1 MQNFQS
7 FVFSLIDYWGK
18 FGCLWSQPYDAAMGA
33 GTFHPHTFLKGLG
46 PEPWRSVYVQPC
58 RRPVDG
64 RYGESPYRFQHYYQ
78 LQVFLKPAPSDIV
91 DVFLRSLEHIGI
103 KLQENDIS
111 LLEDDWKG
119 PTLGAWGLGW
129 EVRANGQEVTQFT
142 YFQQLGGLDL
152 DVVSGEITY
161 GLERLYM
168 YASGLKSALDIPYN
182 DHFSYGDIF
191 KQNEFEF
198 SHFNFKNADTDQL
211 FALFSVCE
219 AKVRELCALNL
230 VLPAY
235 DYVLQASH
243 AFNLLDAR
251 GAISVSERQRYIGR
265 VRECA
270 RLCAAAYC
278 SEREKLGYP
287 MMKRLSSDPRI
298 PFITHDSSATA
309 ANGEN
314 AASLQASAVSSSGKI
329 SAASPSAAARVNF
342 CVELGVEEMPPSF
355 QTAAVQQLG
364 EAFLNWRKSISE
376 RFSGQPEF
384 LQSLDAVRHEIFVS
398 ARRLALTC
406 SHLPAMEPSVVREFW
421 GPAQR
426 IARNADG
433 SLTPAALGF
442 AKKQGIEVSALEWKE
457 RPDGTFLY
465 GEKNEQGRDLPQTLA
480 REFVNWCQN
489 IESGLKMKWIVE
501 DGATPFV
508 RPVRWICA
516 LANNQILDVSAF
528 GIAASNKT
536 YGQRILHSKPVPL
549 ADAGDYAETVRH
561 LDVEPSRSH
570 RIEIIRGQAQ
580 KLAAAAGGVL
590 PDGMDGLIEKVAG
603 LTECPQVFLGRIP
616 ERFMRLPERLIT
628 SVLREH
634 MNYLSVVDPLSRSA
648 VPYYVG
654 VAGYPCSKPE
664 SMVEATATVVSGR
677 LDDGAFYYDGDL
689 KTPLQELY
697 EKLGQQLFQSGMGT
711 LRDKSERVAA
721 LSGALA
727 ETLVDSTPSFTESA
741 KLAGR
746 YCKAD
751 LKSGCVQ
758 EFPDEMQ
765 GLMGGILVR
774 EQKLFAPDTERVA
787 QAIAEHYAPAGA
799 TSALPET
806 ALGKIVSLADKL
818 DSLVVLVGHGTD
830 VKGNKDPFALR
841 RTALA
846 ILRLLGADGA
856 GDAAV
861 PLSLSECFK
870 LTMNF
875 ARASGLSLAADT
887 EDKLLQFSLAR
898 LKALWKTQF
907 DAGAVEAVCSRI
919 QTQSVASSL
928 EWVKATGKALLREA
942 DEAPALAL
950 AIIPYKRCKTLTEDI
965 LKSGDIPAVET
976 GHFVEDEEKAL
987 FEALERAEAD
997 GHDLLERKE
1006 CERYLKLLAEL
1017 RHPMA
1022 NFFDRV
1028 MVNADDFKIRQNRLA
1043 LLLRVRRLY
1052 DVVADFSLVQVAGH
1066 G

>member
-78 LQVFLKPAPSDIV
+78 LQVFLKPAPADIV

-103 KLQENDIS
+103 RLQENDIS

-191 KQNEFEF
+191 RQNEFEF
-198 SHFNFKNADTDQL
+198 SHFNFKNADVAQLFSL
-211 FALFSVCE
+211 FALCE
-219 AKVRELCALNL
+219 EKVKELCAVNL

-278 SEREKLGYP
+278 AERQKLGYP
-287 MMKRLSSDPRI
+287 MMKRLPADPRL
-298 PFITHDSSATA
+298 PF
-309 ANGEN
+309 
-314 AASLQASAVSSSGKI
+314 SAVLNPAQPEKTVTDSGCG
-329 SAASPSAAARVNF
+329 VNTTEGSHNGVAL

-355 QTAAVQQLG
+355 QTAAFEQLST
-364 EAFLNWRKSISE
+364 AFSDWKKSCLQ
-376 RFSGQPEF
+376 RFAGVPEF
-384 LQSLDAVRHEIFVS
+384 VQKMTAIEPNLLVS
-398 ARRLALTC
+398 ARRLALLC
-406 SHLPAMEPSVVREFW
+406 DGLPAQEPSVVREFW
-421 GPAQR
+421 GPAQK
-426 IARNADG
+426 IARAADG

-457 RPDGTFLY
+457 RPDGIFLY
-465 GEKNEQGRDLPQTLA
+465 AQKNETGGDLPAILGK
-480 REFVNWCQN
+480 EFIGWCQN
-489 IESGLKMKWIVE
+489 IEAGLKMKWIVE
-501 DGATPFV
+501 ENATPFV
-508 RPVRWICA
+508 RPVRWLCA
-516 LANNQILDVSAF
+516 LADDKVIDLSAF
-528 GIAASNKT
+528 GIKAATHT
-536 YGQRILHSKPVPL
+536 YGQRILHPHPVNLTHAREYLNVL
-549 ADAGDYAETVRH
+549 AN
-561 LDVEPSRSH
+561 LDVEPSRQQ
-570 RIEIIRGQAQ
+570 RINIILGQAQ
-580 KLAAAAGGVL
+580 KLADSVGGTL
-590 PDGMDGLIEKVAG
+590 PSGMEGLIEKVAG
-603 LTECPQVFLGRIP
+603 LSESPQVFLGKVP

-634 MNYLSVVDPLSRSA
+634 MNYLSVVDARSGVA
-648 VPYYVG
+648 MPYYIG
-654 VAGYPCSKPE
+654 VAGYPCSRME
-664 SMVEATATVVSGR
+664 SMIDATATVVSGR
-677 LDDGAFYYDGDL
+677 LDDGAFYFDGDL
-689 KTPLQELY
+689 STPLHQFY
-697 EKLGQQLFQSGMGT
+697 EKLESQLFQAGMGT
-711 LRDKSERVAA
+711 LKDKSMRVSKLARMF
-721 LSGALA
+721 A
-727 ETLVDSTPSFTESA
+727 ETRADTSADFVDAAEM
-741 KLAGR
+741 AGL

-774 EQKLFAPDTERVA
+774 EQKLFADNSAVVA
-787 QAIAEHYAPAGA
+787 NAIAEHYSPSGA
-799 TSALPET
+799 TAELPRSE
-806 ALGKIVSLADKL
+806 LGMIVSLADKL

-846 ILRLLGADGA
+846 ILRLLGAEGA
-856 GDAAV
+856 KPAV
-861 PLSLSECFK
+861 SLSFSEC
-870 LTMNF
+870 LRMVVQV
-875 ARASGLSLAADT
+875 AQASGMTLSADT
-887 EDKLLQFSLAR
+887 EDKVFQFTLAR
-898 LKALWKTQF
+898 LKALWRTQY
-907 DAGAVEAVCSRI
+907 DAGAVEAVCARLAS
-919 QTQSVASSL
+919 QSVSL
-928 EWVKATGKALLREA
+928 SLDWVKATSLALVR
-942 DEAPALAL
+942 DERGGGAPLAL
-950 AIIPYKRCKTLTEDI
+950 AMVPYKRCRTLTEEM
-965 LKSGDIPAVET
+965 LRNGDNPAIEMS
-976 GHFVEDEEKAL
+976 HFVEDEEKTL

-997 GHDLLERKE
+997 GHDLLQSNA
-1006 CERYLKLLAEL
+1006 CDRYLGILAEL

-1022 NFFDRV
+1022 NFFDKV
-1028 MVNADDFKIRQNRLA
+1028 LVNAADHKIRQNRLA

-1052 DVVADFSLVQVAGH
+1052 DNVADFSLVQVAGH
-1066 G
+1066 V

>member
-7 FVFSLIDYWGK
+7 FVFSLIEYWGK
-18 FGCLWSQPYDAAMGA
+18 FGCLWTQPYDAAMGA

-64 RYGESPYRFQHYYQ
+64 RYGESHYRFQHYYQ
-78 LQVFLKPAPSDIV
+78 LQVFLKPAPADIV

-103 KLQENDIS
+103 RLQENDIS

-182 DHFSYGDIF
+182 DHFTYGDIF

-198 SHFNFKNADTDQL
+198 SHFNFKNADIDHL
-211 FALFSVCE
+211 YSLFSLCE
-219 AKVRELCALNL
+219 EKVKELCSANL

-278 SEREKLGYP
+278 AEREKLGHP
-287 MMKRLSSDPRI
+287 MMTRLPRDPRL
-298 PFITHDSSATA
+298 PFFTGGSSVGSAKSDVQTPGQSSSASPTVRDANVKTHDDT
-309 ANGEN
+309 
-314 AASLQASAVSSSGKI
+314 VS
-329 SAASPSAAARVNF
+329 F

-355 QTAAVQQLG
+355 QTAALEQL
-364 EAFLNWRKSISE
+364 EIQFRNWQKTCSD
-376 RFSGQPEF
+376 RFSSVPEF
-384 LQSLDAVRHEIFVS
+384 AAKVS
-398 ARRLALTC
+398 RLESKILVSSRRLVLLC
-406 SHLPAMEPSVVREFW
+406 NELPAREPTVNREFW
-421 GPAQR
+421 GPAQK

-442 AKKQGIEVSALEWKE
+442 ARKQGLEIAALEWKE
-457 RPDGTFLY
+457 RPDGIFLFA
-465 GEKNEQGRDLPQTLA
+465 EKKEIGGDLAELLA
-480 REFVNWCQN
+480 KEFVGWCQN

-501 DGATPFV
+501 EGATPFV

-516 LANNQILDVSAF
+516 LADDKVIELESF
-528 GIAASNKT
+528 GLKAGNRT
-536 YGQRILHSKPVPL
+536 FGQRILHPWPVVVSN
-549 ADAGDYAETVRH
+549 AAEYLRTISA
-561 LDVEPSRSH
+561 LDVEPSQEQ
-570 RIEIIRGQAQ
+570 RINIIRGQAERI
-580 KLAAAAGGVL
+580 AASVGGTI
-590 PDGMDGLIEKVAG
+590 PPGSEDLIRKVAG
-603 LTECPQVFLGRIP
+603 LSECPQIFLGKIP

-634 MNYLSVVDPLSRSA
+634 MNYLSVVSPSDA
-648 VPYYVG
+648 VAMPFYVG
-654 VAGYPCSKPE
+654 VAGYPCSNVE
-664 SMVEATATVVSGR
+664 GMVDATSTVVSGR

-689 KTPLQELY
+689 KTPLHELFDRL
-697 EKLGQQLFQSGMGT
+697 ETQLFQSGMGT
-711 LRDKSERVAA
+711 LKDKSSRVSHLAKK
-721 LSGALA
+721 LSLTKPGVDDDFVTAA
-727 ETLVDSTPSFTESA
+727 ET
-741 KLAGR
+741 AGL

-774 EQKLFAPDTERVA
+774 EQKLFGNNCERVSA
-787 QAIAEHYAPAGA
+787 AIAEHYAPAGA
-799 TSALPET
+799 SSALPKT
-806 ALGKIVSLADKL
+806 DVGLILSLADKL

-846 ILRLLGADGA
+846 VLRLLGADGGSSAVSVSLVDCIKLAIGVAQSA
-856 GDAAV
+856 GMTLA
-861 PLSLSECFK
+861 SE
-870 LTMNF
+870 
-875 ARASGLSLAADT
+875 T
-887 EDKLLQFSLAR
+887 EDKVFQFFLAR
-898 LKALWKTQF
+898 LKALWKGSY
-907 DAGAVEAVCSRI
+907 DPGAVEAVCARLG
-919 QTQSVASSL
+919 TQAISSSL
-928 EWVKATGKALLREA
+928 DWVRATSRALVRNG
-942 DEAPALAL
+942 DEAAPLAL
-950 AIIPYKRCKTLTEDI
+950 AMVPYKRCRTLTEDL
-965 LKSGDIPAVET
+965 LKSGESPAIEMS
-976 GHFVEDEEKAL
+976 HFVEDEEKAL

-997 GHDLLERKE
+997 GHDLLQRNE
-1006 CERYLKLLAEL
+1006 CERYLGVLAEL

-1028 MVNADDFKIRQNRLA
+1028 LVNAPDFKIKQNRLA

-1052 DVVADFSLVQVAGH
+1052 DTVADFSLVQVAGH

>member
-18 FGCLWSQPYDAAMGA
+18 FGCLWTQPYDAAMGA

-64 RYGESPYRFQHYYQ
+64 RYGESHYRFQHYYQ
-78 LQVFLKPAPSDIV
+78 LQVFLKPAPADIV

-103 KLQENDIS
+103 RLQENDIS

-182 DHFSYGDIF
+182 DHFTYGDIF

-198 SHFNFKNADTDQL
+198 SHFNFKNADVDH
-211 FALFSVCE
+211 LFSLFSLCE
-219 AKVRELCALNL
+219 EKVKELCSANL

-278 SEREKLGYP
+278 AEREKLGHP
-287 MMKRLSSDPRI
+287 MMSRLPTDPRV
-298 PFITHDSSATA
+298 PFFRGEASVGSSKTGVGSPAQSSATVSA
-309 ANGEN
+309 ERSA
-314 AASLQASAVSSSGKI
+314 QAK
-329 SAASPSAAARVNF
+329 AAADTVSF

-355 QTAAVQQLG
+355 QTAAIEQL
-364 EAFLNWRKSISE
+364 ESQFRNWQKNCAD
-376 RFSGQPEF
+376 RFSSSPEF
-384 LQSLDAVRHEIFVS
+384 AAKVS
-398 ARRLALTC
+398 RLESKILVSSRRLVLLC
-406 SHLPAMEPSVVREFW
+406 NQLPSREPTVNREFW
-421 GPAQR
+421 GPAQK

-442 AKKQGIEVSALEWKE
+442 ARKQGVETAALEWRE
-457 RPDGTFLY
+457 RPDGIFLFA
-465 GEKNEQGRDLPQTLA
+465 EKKETGGDLPELLA
-480 REFVNWCQN
+480 KEFVGWCQN

-501 DGATPFV
+501 EGATPFV

-516 LANNQILDVSAF
+516 LADDKVIELESF
-528 GIAASNKT
+528 GLKAGNFT
-536 YGQRILHSKPVPL
+536 FGQRILHPRPVRVSS
-549 ADAGDYAETVRH
+549 AGDYLRTITS
-561 LDVEPSRSH
+561 LDVEPSQEQ
-570 RIEIIRGQAQ
+570 RINIIRGQAER
-580 KLAAAAGGVL
+580 LAASVRGSISAAN
-590 PDGMDGLIEKVAG
+590 DDLITKVAG
-603 LTECPQVFLGRIP
+603 LSECPQIFLGKIP

-634 MNYLSVVDPLSRSA
+634 MNYLSVVNPASGA
-648 VPYYVG
+648 AMPYYVG
-654 VAGYPCSKPE
+654 VAGYPCSNVE
-664 SMVEATATVVSGR
+664 GMVDATSTVVSGR
-677 LDDGAFYYDGDL
+677 LDDGVFYYDGDL
-689 KTPLQELY
+689 KTPLHQFFERL
-697 EKLGQQLFQSGMGT
+697 ETQLFQAGMGT
-711 LRDKSERVAA
+711 LKDKSTRVAQLAKKFA
-721 LSGALA
+721 LTRADVDDEFVAAA
-727 ETLVDSTPSFTESA
+727 ET
-741 KLAGR
+741 AGL

-774 EQKLFAPDTERVA
+774 EQKLFGSNCARVSA
-787 QAIAEHYAPAGA
+787 AIAEHYAPTGA
-799 TSALPET
+799 SSALPET
-806 ALGKIVSLADKL
+806 ELGRILSLADKL

-846 ILRLLGADGA
+846 VLRLLGADG
-856 GDAAV
+856 GTPAV
-861 PLSLSECFK
+861 YVSLVDCIKLAMDVARLSGMAMASE
-870 LTMNF
+870 
-875 ARASGLSLAADT
+875 T
-887 EDKLLQFSLAR
+887 EEKIFQFVLAR
-898 LKALWKTQF
+898 LKALWRGSY
-907 DAGAVEAVCSRI
+907 DPGAVEAVCARLGT
-919 QTQSVASSL
+919 QTISSSL
-928 EWVKATGKALLREA
+928 DWVRATSRALVRNG
-942 DEAPALAL
+942 DEPAALAL
-950 AIIPYKRCKTLTEDI
+950 AMVPYKRCRTLTEDL
-965 LKSGDIPAVET
+965 LKSGESPAIET
-976 GHFVEDEEKAL
+976 SHFEEDEEKVL
-987 FEALERAEAD
+987 FESLERAEAD
-997 GHDLLERKE
+997 GHDLLQRNE
-1006 CERYLKLLAEL
+1006 CDRYLNVLADL

-1028 MVNADDFKIRQNRLA
+1028 LVNAPDFKIKQNRLA

-1052 DVVADFSLVQVAGH
+1052 DTVADFSLVQVAGH

>member
-18 FGCLWSQPYDAAMGA
+18 FGCLWTQPYDAAMGA

-78 LQVFLKPAPSDIV
+78 LQVFLKPAPADIV

-103 KLQENDIS
+103 RLQENDIS

-182 DHFSYGDIF
+182 EHFSYGDIF

-198 SHFNFKNADTDQL
+198 SHFNFKNADVDQL
-211 FALFSVCE
+211 FSLFSICE
-219 AKVRELCALNL
+219 EKVKELCAANL

-251 GAISVSERQRYIGR
+251 GAISVSERQRFIGR

-278 SEREKLGYP
+278 AERAKIGYP
-287 MMKRLSSDPRI
+287 MMSRLPSDPRL
-298 PFITHDSSATA
+298 PFIAQTDIHAGASHVDTPK
-309 ANGEN
+309 N
-314 AASLQASAVSSSGKI
+314 AASQS
-329 SAASPSAAARVNF
+329 F

-355 QTAAVQQLG
+355 QTAASQQL
-364 EAFLNWRKSISE
+364 EESFQAWKKSCSD
-376 RFSGQPEF
+376 RFVSQPEF
-384 LQSLDAVRHEIFVS
+384 VKKISQIEHTIMVS
-398 ARRLALTC
+398 ARRLALIC
-406 SHLPAMEPSVVREFW
+406 ENLPSMEPSVIREFW
-421 GPAQR
+421 GPAQK
-426 IARNADG
+426 IARAADG

-465 GEKNEQGRDLPQTLA
+465 AEKKEIGGNVADLLA
-480 REFVNWCQN
+480 TEFVTWCQN

-501 DGATPFV
+501 EGATPFV

-516 LANNQILDVSAF
+516 LADDRILPVSAF
-528 GIAASNKT
+528 GLKASNFT
-536 YGQRILHSKPVPL
+536 FGQRILHPRPAVIAHAK
-549 ADAGDYAETVRH
+549 DYAETLRR
-561 LDVEPSRSH
+561 LEVEPSRAR
-570 RIEIIRGQAQ
+570 RIEIIRGQASR
-580 KLAAAAGGVL
+580 LAESVGGAL
-590 PDGMDGLIEKVAG
+590 PSGMDGLIEKVAG
-603 LTECPQVFLGRIP
+603 LSESPQVFLGKIP
-616 ERFMRLPERLIT
+616 TRFMRLPERLIT

-634 MNYLSVVDPLSRSA
+634 MNYLSVVDPKTNA
-648 VPYYVG
+648 AMPFYVG
-654 VAGYPCSKPE
+654 TAGYPCSKTE
-664 SMVEATATVVSGR
+664 SMIEATATVVSGR

-689 KTPLQELY
+689 KTPLQDLFA
-697 EKLGQQLFQSGMGT
+697 KLSNQLFQAGMGS
-711 LRDKSERVAA
+711 LRDKSERI
-721 LSGALA
+721 
-727 ETLVDSTPSFTESA
+727 A
-741 KLAGR
+741 KLAKLLAAARVDSNEGFVQAAEMAGL

-774 EQKLFAPDTERVA
+774 EQNLFNAHTDLVA
-787 QAIAEHYAPAGA
+787 QAISEHYAPTGA
-799 TSALPET
+799 TSALPES

-846 ILRLLGADGA
+846 VLRLLGADG
-856 GDAAV
+856 GEAAV
-861 PLSLSECFK
+861 QLSLAECFK
-870 LTMNF
+870 HAMSVAAQSGMTL
-875 ARASGLSLAADT
+875 ASDT
-887 EDKLLQFSLAR
+887 EDKLLQFTLAR
-898 LKALWKTQF
+898 LKALWRTHF
-907 DAGAVEAVCSRI
+907 DAGAVEAVCARI
-919 QTQSVASSL
+919 QTQPVSSSL
-928 EWVKATGKALLREA
+928 DWVRATSSALVRQG
-942 DEAPALAL
+942 DEAAPLAL
-950 AIIPYKRCKTLTEDI
+950 AIVPYKRCRTLTEDL
-965 LKSGDIPAVET
+965 LKSGEIPAVEMS
-976 GHFVEDEEKAL
+976 HFVEEEEKAL
-987 FEALERAEAD
+987 YEALERAEAD
-997 GHDLLERKE
+997 GHDLLQSKA
-1006 CERYLKLLAEL
+1006 CERYLALLADL

-1028 MVNADDFKIRQNRLA
+1028 LVNAPDYKVKQNRLA

-1052 DVVADFSLVQVAGH
+1052 DLVADFSLVQVSGH